1 MAVLECLSSSKMISR
16 KIVHTVGPFCRKRFE
31 RTQFCFSV
39 MMEIL
44 KSPKSEGNE
53 ILISGTEINVKR
65 AKLQLLYNFEWFW
78 IRNFAWFFTTEEEK
92 KRKIK
97 INQLYGCYEIWKKN
111 QILLK
116 SRGKKITTLCY
127 FFVFFKWMCD
137 THTI

>member
-1 MAVLECLSSSKMISR
+1 
-16 KIVHTVGPFCRKRFE
+16 
-31 RTQFCFSV
+31 

-97 INQLYGCYEIWKKN
+97 INQLYGCYEIWKKKPN
-111 QILLK
+111 FA
-116 SRGKKITTLCY
+116 KK
-127 FFVFFKWMCD
+127 
-137 THTI
+137 